1 MDWIFWLELLLV
13 MTVLGKCF
21 TMFVFPRI
29 LSRWLALN
37 HKMTSEEGYIATP
50 DHSSLRGCE
59 GVALTDLRPSGK
71 ADIDGRKLDVSVRKG
86 CLDKG
91 TLIRVIETCAGNI
104 YVEAVP
110 GPAGETTE
118 MRKSS

>member
-1 MDWIFWLELLLV
+1 MDWIFWLKALLAIV
-13 MTVLGKCF
+13 VLGKCF

-50 DHSSLRGCE
+50 DLSSLQGCE

-71 ADIDGRKLDVSVRKG
+71 ADIDGRKLDVSARQGFVKKG
-86 CLDKG
+86 AR
-91 TLIRVIETCAGNI
+91 IRVVETCAGNL
-104 YVEAVP
+104 YVEAFP
-110 GPAGETTE
+110 TPEGEPE
-118 MRKSS
+118 RP